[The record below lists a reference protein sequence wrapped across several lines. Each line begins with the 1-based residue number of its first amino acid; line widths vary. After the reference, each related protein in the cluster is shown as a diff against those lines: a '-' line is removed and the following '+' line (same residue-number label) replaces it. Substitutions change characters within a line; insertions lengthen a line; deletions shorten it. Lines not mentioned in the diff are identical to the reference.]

1 MQHWKQAR
9 HNIKI
14 TIKKLHAVKIAG
26 ETVSNIS
33 DNSIKRLRANNND
46 RIEMAE
52 TRSVVPPP

>member
-1 MQHWKQAR
+1 MR
-9 HNIKI
+9 LKI

-46 RIEMAE
+46 RTEMAE